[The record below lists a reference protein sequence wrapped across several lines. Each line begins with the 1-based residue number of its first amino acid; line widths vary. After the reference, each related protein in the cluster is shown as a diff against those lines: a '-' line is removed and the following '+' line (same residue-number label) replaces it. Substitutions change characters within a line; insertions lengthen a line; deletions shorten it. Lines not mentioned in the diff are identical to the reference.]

1 LKPIKCKCPKCNR
14 VVKKFHHLAS
24 YADRLCAKCLD
35 KHINKVG
42 NFKPI
47 KIKESD
53 DE

>member
-1 LKPIKCKCPKCNR
+1 MVAKKSKCKCPKCNR
-14 VVKKFHHLAS
+14 VVKKYHHLAS

-47 KIKESD
+47 KEDD